1 MELMNKARF
10 NKVWV
15 GVIIGLLGAI
25 LGFVIFGFVFA
36 IKEDMTFYEF
46 YRDVFLGVANF
57 QSRIISF
64 SVLLD
69 IILFYIFIRK
79 DYQQMCKG
87 IMAVLVLAVIVVAW
101 LY

>member
-1 MELMNKARF
+1 MTKERF

-15 GVIIGLLGAI
+15 GVVLGLLGAI
-25 LGFVIFGFVFA
+25 LGFVIFGLIFA
-36 IKEDMTFYEF
+36 LKEDMTFYEF
-46 YRDVFLGVANF
+46 YRDVFLGVDNF

-69 IILFYIFIRK
+69 IVMFYIFIRK

-87 IMAVLVLAVIVVAW
+87 IMAVLVLAVIAVAI

>member
-1 MELMNKARF
+1 MTKERF

-15 GVIIGLLGAI
+15 GVVLGLLGAI
-25 LGFVIFGFVFA
+25 LGFVIFGLIFA
-36 IKEDMTFYEF
+36 LKEDMTFYEF

-69 IILFYIFIRK
+69 IVMFYIFIRK

-87 IMAVLVLAVIVVAW
+87 IMAVLVLAVIAVAI

>member
-1 MELMNKARF
+1 MTKERF
-10 NKVWV
+10 DKVWV
-15 GVIIGLLGAI
+15 GVLVGLLGAI
-25 LGFVIFGFVFA
+25 LGFIIFGFVFA
-36 IKEDMTFYEF
+36 LKEDMTFYEF

-69 IILFYIFIRK
+69 IVMFYIFIRK

-87 IMAVLVLAVIVVAW
+87 IMAVLVLAVIAVAI